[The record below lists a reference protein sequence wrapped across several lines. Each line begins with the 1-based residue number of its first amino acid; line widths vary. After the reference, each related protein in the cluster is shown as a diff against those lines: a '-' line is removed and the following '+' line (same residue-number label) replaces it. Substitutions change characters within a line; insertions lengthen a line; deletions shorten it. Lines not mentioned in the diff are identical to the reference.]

1 MPNYMSNEEF
11 CNCHTINHRDL
22 HEIEKELEIKN
33 ISDLLGK
40 INYVKENY
48 DGQMQMHY
56 VLKEL
61 NDVILMNY
69 HEVNDEYT
77 FSKSAVDGLL
87 RSYLF
92 ATTYMIEGLPEHVY
106 NYIKTKSNTFFRELI
121 EQYERNE
128 DLKNYLSGNK

>member
-11 CNCHTINHRDL
+11 CNCHTIDHRDL
-22 HEIEKELEIKN
+22 YEIEKELEIKN

-48 DGQMQMHY
+48 GGQMQMHY

-61 NDVILMNY
+61 NDVILRNY
-69 HEVNDEYT
+69 REVNDEYT

-92 ATTYMIEGLPEHVY
+92 ATTYMIEGLPEHAY
-106 NYIKTKSNTFFRELI
+106 NYIETKSNTFFRELI

>member
-1 MPNYMSNEEF
+1 MSNEEF
-11 CNCHTINHRDL
+11 CNCHTIDHRDL
-22 HEIEKELEIKN
+22 YEIEKELEIKN

-48 DGQMQMHY
+48 GGQMQMHY

-61 NDVILMNY
+61 NDVILRNY
-69 HEVNDEYT
+69 REVNDEYT

-92 ATTYMIEGLPEHVY
+92 ATTYMIEGLPEHAY
-106 NYIKTKSNTFFRELI
+106 NYIETKSNKFFRELM